1 MPRPQ
6 PSLDSEPGS
15 ITRRAPFANNPVVG
29 ARGQQAQ
36 LRILE
41 AALQVFAEMGYHRC
55 GVKRITELAG
65 CSRAS
70 FYQYFSSK
78 EDLFRHLAGHVA
90 RQLRASTD
98 AVTAITPD
106 AAGLEQLRTWLD
118 DYSEV
123 YDAFEP
129 VFVTFHVAAAAD
141 EEVAAGSARVGD
153 RQESALCSKVVDSPL
168 PDVEVTRVI
177 RTLLDTVARSNRVC
191 ALIEMA
197 HPHTPLQRPRLNAAI
212 ADVFHRALFGID
224 PAVNSRQSPRPA
236 SAKEADEADRI
247 PQADPDEEHDL
258 GPVGLQTRAAVLE
271 AGHQVF
277 VERGYYGT
285 RVDDVAKAAGV
296 SHGVFYRYFKN
307 KNHLFRILAARAG
320 ERLGAAFKDAEQLD
334 PTSPTAQEELRAWLH
349 RYAITHSE
357 EAAIIRVWTDA
368 LARDPKL
375 GTVSV
380 DGISSGRSS
389 LLRLLRPRGFGDIE
403 AEAVV
408 LLVLLEAMV
417 GGSPNSDREDRVASV
432 IERSVVCLPALANGT
447 GNGRAG
453 GRRRLRLGA
462 R

>member
-29 ARGQQAQ
+29 VRGQQAQ
-36 LRILE
+36 QRILE
-41 AALQVFAEMGYHRC
+41 AALQVFADVGYHRC

-90 RQLRASTD
+90 RELRHSTE
-98 AVTAITPD
+98 AITAITPEP
-106 AAGLEQLRTWLD
+106 AGLEQLRTWLHR
-118 DYSEV
+118 YSEV

-129 VFVTFHVAAAAD
+129 VFVTFHVAAEAD
-141 EEVAAGSARVGD
+141 QAVADGATRVKD
-153 RQESALCSKVVDSPL
+153 RQESVLRARVDGSPL
-168 PDVEVTRVI
+168 SEKELADVV

-191 ALIEMA
+191 ELIEMG
-197 HPHTPLQRPRLNAAI
+197 RPDSAVHRPQLNAAL
-212 ADVFHRALFGID
+212 ADIFHRALFGID
-224 PAVNSRQSPRPA
+224 PEVNSRPSPALVARPNDNGRA
-236 SAKEADEADRI
+236 HRPLATEDD
-247 PQADPDEEHDL
+247 DPDL

-285 RVDDVAKAAGV
+285 RVDDIARAAGV
-296 SHGVFYRYFKN
+296 SHGVFYRYFEN
-307 KNHLFRILAARAG
+307 KNHLFRLLAARAG
-320 ERLGAAFKDAEQLD
+320 ERLSVAFEVVDQIDLSGPDA
-334 PTSPTAQEELRAWLH
+334 SAELRAWLH
-349 RYAITHSE
+349 RYAVTYWE

-368 LARDPKL
+368 IVRDPQL
-375 GTVSV
+375 GTASV
-380 DGISSGRSS
+380 DAITTRGSS
-389 LLRLLRPRGFGDIE
+389 LLKLLAPRGFGDLE
-403 AEAVV
+403 AEAVA

-417 GGSPNSDREDRVASV
+417 AGTSNSEREARVASL
-432 IERSVVCLPALANGT
+432 IERSVICLDAAAA
-447 GNGRAG
+447 GRANN
-453 GRRRLRLGA
+453 RRRLRLGT

>member
-29 ARGQQAQ
+29 LRGQQAQ
-36 LRILE
+36 QRILE
-41 AALQVFAEMGYHRC
+41 AALQVFGEVGYHRC

-90 RQLRASTD
+90 KELRHSTETI
-98 AVTAITPD
+98 TAITPD
-106 AAGLEQLRTWLD
+106 QAGHEQLRAWLD
-118 DYSEV
+118 RYSEV
-123 YDAFEP
+123 YDDFEP
-129 VFVTFHVAAAAD
+129 VFVTFHVAAGAD
-141 EEVAAGSARVGD
+141 EAVAAGSARVKD
-153 RQESALCSKVVDSPL
+153 RQEHVLRSKVEGSPL
-168 PDVEVTRVI
+168 PDEEIARVV
-177 RTLLDTVARSNRVC
+177 RTVLDTVARSNRVC
-191 ALIEMA
+191 ELIELA
-197 HPHTPLQRPRLNAAI
+197 HPDTPLQRPRLNAGL

-224 PAVNSRQSPRPA
+224 PDVNSRVSPRGPVA
-236 SAKEADEADRI
+236 AEVDERDRARL
-247 PQADPDEEHDL
+247 ADPEDVDLDL
-258 GPVGLQTRAAVLE
+258 GPVGMQTRAAVLE

-307 KNHLFRILAARAG
+307 KNHLFRILAGRAG
-320 ERLGAAFKDAEQLD
+320 ERLGGAFRDVEHLD
-334 PTSPTAQEELRAWLH
+334 VTAPTASADLRAWLH
-349 RYAITHSE
+349 RYAVTHSE

-368 LARDPKL
+368 IARDPKL
-375 GTVSV
+375 GTASV
-380 DGISSGRSS
+380 DGISAGRSS
-389 LLRLLRPRGFGDIE
+389 LLKLLAHRGFGDVE

-417 GGSPNSDREDRVASV
+417 GGSPNSERADRVVSL
-432 IERSVVCLPALANGT
+432 IERSVVCLPSGDDARRN
-447 GNGRAG
+447 
-453 GRRRLRLGA
+453 GRRRLRLPT